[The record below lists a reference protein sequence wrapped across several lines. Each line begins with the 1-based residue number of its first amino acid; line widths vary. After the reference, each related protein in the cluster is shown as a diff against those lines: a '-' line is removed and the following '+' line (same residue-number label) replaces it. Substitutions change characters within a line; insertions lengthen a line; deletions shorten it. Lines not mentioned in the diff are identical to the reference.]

1 MALSR
6 RELLASGVTA
16 AVGPLTPTGR
26 DTATLTLRGTI
37 APGAPDWVYL
47 PLDVP
52 PGTAELRVS
61 YTYAK
66 LPVPPGTPGN
76 ALDIGI
82 FDQRGTGLGGHGFR
96 GWSGGAR
103 SEFFLRADAATP
115 GYLPG
120 PLEPGRWHV
129 ALGPYT
135 VAPEGL
141 TYEITATFTY
151 GDPGTPAVPGY
162 PPQRARGRGRA
173 WYRGDCHLHSVH
185 SDGRRTPAELAAL
198 ARAAGLDFINSS
210 EHNTHAAHA
219 AWGPVAAADPGL
231 LVLTGEE
238 ITTRTGHVVA
248 VGTAPGTF
256 TDWRYRA
263 RDQRFDR
270 FAHHIRKAGGLVVPA
285 HPHATCI
292 GCAWKFG
299 FGEAD
304 AVEVWNGPW
313 TPDDEVALASW
324 DATLTAGRG
333 QWLPVLASSD
343 YHRDPDRVGSPQTV
357 VLAEDLSRE
366 AILAGLRAG
375 HSYAAESSAVSVT
388 FDAVTARGAH
398 AGIGDRIRATA
409 DTEEVLIRLT
419 VTGSGSYDLRLV
431 TDQGVAFTAPAATS
445 LEWRTTPSRTSY
457 VRAEVRH
464 PASAPPLPGAPAAL
478 TNPILL
484 SA

>member
-16 AVGPLTPTGR
+16 AIGPLTPTGR
-26 DTATLTLRGTI
+26 DTATRTLRGTI

-52 PGTAELRVS
+52 PGTAELRIS

-66 LPVPPGTPGN
+66 PPVPPGTPGN

-82 FDQRGTGLGGHGFR
+82 FDQRGTGLGDRGFR

-103 SEFFLRADAATP
+103 GEFFLRADAATP

-120 PLEPGRWHV
+120 PVEPGRWHV

-151 GDPGTPAVPGY
+151 GDPGTPAVPAY

-219 AWGPVAAADPGL
+219 AWGPVAAAEPDL

-248 VGTAPGTF
+248 VGPRTTKWPSPPGTPPSPP
-256 TDWRYRA
+256 
-263 RDQRFDR
+263 
-270 FAHHIRKAGGLVVPA
+270 V
-285 HPHATCI
+285 
-292 GCAWKFG
+292 
-299 FGEAD
+299 
-304 AVEVWNGPW
+304 
-313 TPDDEVALASW
+313 
-324 DATLTAGRG
+324 AGRG
-333 QWLPVLASSD
+333 CRSSRAATTTATPTEWGARRRWCWPRTCPARRYWPVCA
-343 YHRDPDRVGSPQTV
+343 P
-357 VLAEDLSRE
+357 
-366 AILAGLRAG
+366 
-375 HSYAAESSAVSVT
+375 
-388 FDAVTARGAH
+388 
-398 AGIGDRIRATA
+398 ATA
-409 DTEEVLIRLT
+409 TR
-419 VTGSGSYDLRLV
+419 
-431 TDQGVAFTAPAATS
+431 
-445 LEWRTTPSRTSY
+445 PSPRPCRWPST
-457 VRAEVRH
+457 R
-464 PASAPPLPGAPAAL
+464 
-478 TNPILL
+478 
-484 SA
+484 